1 MTNGVDAEGRVED
14 EEDTSHPG
22 EQKAAQSAHPPSVE
36 VPHHKREPQTGEDDQ
51 SVIPVLPHND
61 RVFAQ
66 FGFVD
71 LIPMR
76 RFLENPSAMAVPET
90 FGRVVGVLLLV
101 APCMVPDVIR
111 APSQRR
117 VLERP
122 PTDDEQTSLHP
133 GRAVK
138 TSVGDQTMIADRDP
152 ETAGHVQHSEHHPV
166 QQAESVEVAEHRH
179 AD

>member
-1 MTNGVDAEGRVED
+1 MVVVVIAFPKRHERDPPTVSAAVFSAVWLRSPNVTNGVDAEGRGED

-71 LIPMR
+71 LIPVR
-76 RFLENPSAMAVPET
+76 RCLDDRSAIAVPDI
-90 FGRVVGVLLLV
+90 FSRVTVDLLMV
-101 APCMVPDVIR
+101 APCMVLD
-111 APSQRR
+111 
-117 VLERP
+117 
-122 PTDDEQTSLHP
+122 
-133 GRAVK
+133 
-138 TSVGDQTMIADRDP
+138 
-152 ETAGHVQHSEHHPV
+152 
-166 QQAESVEVAEHRH
+166 
-179 AD
+179 